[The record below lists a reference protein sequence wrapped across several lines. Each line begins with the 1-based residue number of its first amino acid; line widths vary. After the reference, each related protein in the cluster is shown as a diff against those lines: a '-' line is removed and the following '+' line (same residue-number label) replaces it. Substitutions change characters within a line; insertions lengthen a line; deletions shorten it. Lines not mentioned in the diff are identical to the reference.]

1 MISPMFLSSS
11 FKPLP
16 SPSPVSAAVM
26 WRTVSHSGNGFT
38 YPACPAIFNGLDL
51 SQNTGGGGQGQSGQ
65 AVRLFRAL
73 RKTSFTLPFLTQ
85 IFRP

>member
-26 WRTVSHSGNGFT
+26 WRMVSHSGNGFT

-51 SQNTGGGGQGQSGQ
+51 SQNTGGSGSVSSSSQ
-65 AVRLFRAL
+65 TVSGAE
-73 RKTSFTLPFLTQ
+73 KN
-85 IFRP
+85 